1 MSMDPLVAVDGL
13 KKHYPVRSGVL
24 SRESG
29 RLRAV
34 DGVSFSIQEGEIFG
48 LVGESGCGKS
58 TAALSLLRLEE
69 PTAGVVMF
77 AGEDVLGF
85 DAQEL
90 KRFRRRAQMIF
101 QDPTS
106 SFDPRQ
112 SIGDSVTEP
121 LRVHGITSEDRCRDI
136 ATMLLDRVGLSPDD
150 YYRYPHEFSG
160 GQKQRI
166 ALARAMVLN
175 PDFLIADEP
184 VSGLDVSVQA
194 SVLSLLEEFKSSFDL
209 SMLFISHDMA
219 VIREICDRV
228 GVMYLGEI
236 VEIAPTDSLFG
247 DPQHP
252 YTRALL
258 SSIPSVDP
266 RDREW
271 GIALGGEVPD
281 PSSPPPGC
289 RFHTRCPELIE
300 PQEYELSPDEWRSV
314 HDILVALRSGV
325 ISIQKGDDVG
335 EESQEREES
344 VLRGEIRTEFE
355 LPGELSDAAAE
366 EILTT
371 AIGHIV
377 LGNHHDAISVLYD
390 GFVTPC
396 DRYRPG
402 LEQTGSDRSVA
413 CHLHSAND

>member
-1 MSMDPLVAVDGL
+1 MDPLVAVDGL
-13 KKHYPVRSGVL
+13 KKHYPIRSGVL

-29 RLRAV
+29 RVRAV
-34 DGVSFSIQEGEIFG
+34 DGVSFSIQQGEIFG

-69 PTAGVVMF
+69 PTAGSIRF
-77 AGEDVLGF
+77 AGENVRDF
-85 DAQEL
+85 DATEL

-112 SIGDSVTEP
+112 SIGDSITEP
-121 LRVHGITSEDRCRDI
+121 LRVHGITSGDQCHEI
-136 ATMLLDRVGLSPDD
+136 ATMLLDRVGLSGAD

-175 PDFLIADEP
+175 PDFLVADEP
-184 VSGLDVSVQA
+184 VSALDVSVQA
-194 SVLSLLEEFKSSFDL
+194 SVLALLEEFKTAFNL
-209 SMLFISHDMA
+209 SILLISHDMA

-236 VEIAPTDSLFG
+236 VEIAPTAELFA

-271 GIALGGEVPD
+271 GTALAGEVPD

-300 PQEYELSPDEWRSV
+300 PRDFELSPDEWRAV
-314 HDILVALRSGV
+314 YNILVALRS
-325 ISIQKGDDVG
+325 
-335 EESQEREES
+335 
-344 VLRGEIRTEFE
+344 
-355 LPGELSDAAAE
+355 
-366 EILTT
+366 
-371 AIGHIV
+371 
-377 LGNHHDAISVLYD
+377 DAISVRESDGLRDRDTVAMRAALRDEFDLPDELSDDAADDIVSTVLTRIVQGETDDARTLLYTE
-390 GFVTPC
+390 FATPC
-396 DRYRPG
+396 DRYRPE
-402 LEQTGSDRSVA
+402 LEETASSREVA
-413 CHLHSAND
+413 CHLHSDKSLPE